1 MARKQAASKLG
12 DKARADRGRLAHHSR
27 APKGGRRARALL
39 SRSRSHGACGGDVPR
54 DLSGLEPGR
63 RAQRDDIRRIRLSL
77 DVAGYRGLFDA
88 AKRSARKSRAWNLD
102 EISPVRS
109 NGGEICKFNNDKV
122 PFITKF

>member
-1 MARKQAASKLG
+1 MAHEQAASQLG
-12 DKARADRGRLAHHSR
+12 DKARANRGRLAHHSR
-27 APKGGRRARALL
+27 APKGGRRACALL
-39 SRSRSHGACGGDVPR
+39 SRSRSHGPCGGDVPR
-54 DLSGLEPGR
+54 DLIGAR
-63 RAQRDDIRRIRLSL
+63 YRAQRDDRRRIQLSL
-77 DVAGYRGLFDA
+77 HVAGYRGLFDA